1 VVNVVASHGFDDGP
15 EGHGSAFGV
24 GGGMVA
30 VLFGDGGEETQVPVA
45 GGLVEGQGGVE
56 VVGGV
61 AIGPALL
68 IEGLDDGVLFAE
80 GLSEAE
86 AKNSLAVREVSYDFA
101 DAPFVGCGGT
111 IDLCRCE
118 GGRNGAQVVDG
129 RRQDRDRL
137 LAAQEFCVR
146 IYVHAGTVSRRVGG
160 GTRGLAGPRDRRYR
174 CSRCGLRGRCR

>member
-1 VVNVVASHGFDDGP
+1 MRPWSSGSDGGCDDFFDLQRVVNIVASHGFDDGP
-15 EGHGSAFGV
+15 EGHGSTFGV
-24 GGGMVA
+24 GGGVVT
-30 VLFGDGGEETQVPVA
+30 VLLGDGGEETQVPVA

-68 IEGLDDGVLFAE
+68 IEGLDDGVFFAE
-80 GLSEAE
+80 GLAEAE
-86 AKNSLAVREVSYDFA
+86 AKNSLAVGEMSDDFA
-101 DAPFVGCGGT
+101 DAPFIWRGRSV
-111 IDLCRCE
+111 DLRWCE
-118 GGRNGAQVVDG
+118 SGRKSAQVVDG

-160 GTRGLAGPRDRRYR
+160 RH
-174 CSRCGLRGRCR
+174 